1 MSAAAPGWASHTI
14 IDGVRADGAAA
25 QFEVL
30 VRRVPRASG
39 AYSAG
44 AGTALV
50 PGAVAGVAVPS
61 GAFKNGDSSRL
72 LPLLA
77 PQNPQNHAAE
87 GARSLPPMGSPELR
101 PCDRAAAEPVANT
114 VSVPVT
120 ASALAPATAS
130 QPAFGD
136 LPSVRAMGTG
146 RAGIVV
152 GFDTEFTT
160 KGGVRVIDSYQFSVL
175 DPLDP
180 SLMVQVAILPELRS
194 GERVSLLTALW
205 EVARAADLW
214 ESPLVPDEVG
224 PRGVAR
230 SAFWSDD
237 YDERMENLAKLRVPI
252 VLACHYGSADLTAF
266 RIDGRARDLDHLT
279 RLTSAA
285 GGLVTLLPFRMQRGD
300 HHARYWQSF
309 SVSVRDTMAHAPA
322 GKQTLAALGDA
333 CGVPK
338 IDVPDTWITRMTE
351 YREHHLDEFLEY
363 GMNDAD
369 IVVEYLA
376 RVWGDGVV
384 PPITLSGGAAAA
396 LVASGS
402 EYFGVTSANEFR
414 VLFAGLK
421 PEEVE
426 GFEVVVED
434 DKLSFYAQRGREP
447 LDGAAAQ
454 FMSGCAQGYHGGLN
468 SCPGPGYHPV
478 PTVDIDVQ
486 NAYPT
491 AMASV
496 IDIDWEAGAIERVV
510 HEQWLTQ
517 DDVPTPDTPF
527 VAFVSF
533 EFPRSVAFPAL
544 PTVADGTL
552 IYPSTSDGVAGT
564 WVCGPELWLALRL
577 GAEVYCQIG
586 YEGRVLM
593 TADGEPSRVLRYGV
607 KQFIDDRNTAKRAF
621 GKGSIEE
628 GTLKTG
634 VNSVYGKTAQDVA
647 EQHSWDARL
656 QEYGNVGGSAI
667 TSPYHASATTSM
679 VRAQL
684 HAALNQIAELGGSVY
699 SVTTDGFITDVL
711 AQDVEVLDLYGLADV
726 LRDSRLALTGDPSIW
741 EPKHSQDDLVN
752 FTTRGNVSLG
762 LGGVCAH
769 NGLKVPKG
777 IVPDSAEDREYLL
790 RAVVTREGRVPNPY
804 KRFPSFQELSRR
816 DDRRDFIPSIIKRSV
831 SLDYDLKRAPVM
843 SSMTAELVPL
853 PDGTEHEMATFG
865 TEPWPTVEDAIRA
878 RSIAR
883 DMAKSGCLRTVA
895 EWQEW
900 HLRFAHGK
908 GRRIVTPQR
917 AVLMS
922 LVIAHRQG
930 VIEIPWLADRDH
942 TVEEKLSWLSKWGL
956 GTVSRG
962 DWDNA
967 RRPERA
973 SQMLPLDMLAPCL
986 DRMTRMVPGDHP
998 TDVHRLPY

>member
-1 MSAAAPGWASHTI
+1 MSATASAWASHTI
-14 IDGVRADGAAA
+14 IDGVRADGSAPE
-25 QFEVL
+25 FEVL
-30 VRRVPRASG
+30 VRRKRRISSALTAVVGAAVPVPAAGLAAASG
-39 AYSAG
+39 A
-44 AGTALV
+44 V
-50 PGAVAGVAVPS
+50 ES
-61 GAFKNGDSSRL
+61 GDGRGLSPLFDSQDPR
-72 LPLLA
+72 
-77 PQNPQNHAAE
+77 NHAA
-87 GARSLPPMGSPELR
+87 GRARSLAPMGSPELR
-101 PCDRAAAEPVANT
+101 PCDRAAAVPVASD
-114 VSVPVT
+114 VSVPAG
-120 ASALAPATAS
+120 ASALNPAAAS
-130 QPAFGD
+130 GVVFGD
-136 LPSVRAMGTG
+136 LSSVQAMGTG

-160 KGGVRVIDSYQFSVL
+160 TDGGRVIDSWQFSVP
-175 DPLDP
+175 DPLDS
-180 SLMVQVAILPELRS
+180 SLMVQVAILPELGS
-194 GERVSLLTALW
+194 GDRVSLLTALW
-205 EVARAADLW
+205 EVVRAAKLW

-237 YDERMENLAKLRVPI
+237 CGERAEMLAKLRVPI

-266 RIDGRARDLDHLT
+266 RLDGRARDLDHLT

-300 HHARYWQSF
+300 HHSRYWQSL

-322 GKQTLAALGDA
+322 GKQKLADLGDA

-338 IDVPDTWITRMTE
+338 IDVPGNWISRMTE

-402 EYFGVTSANEFR
+402 EYLGVTSARDFR
-414 VLFAGLK
+414 RLFAGLK

-447 LDGAAAQ
+447 VDGAADL
-454 FMSGCAQGYHGGLN
+454 FMTACARAYHGGLN
-468 SCPGPGYHPV
+468 SCPMPGYYPFLTWDH
-478 PTVDIDVQ
+478 DAQ

-491 AMASV
+491 GMGCTL
-496 IDIDWEAGAIERVV
+496 DIDYEAGAIEAVV
-510 HEQWLTQ
+510 HERRLTQ
-517 DDVPTPDTPF
+517 DDVPTPDIPF

-533 EFPRSVAFPAL
+533 TFPGSVAFPTL
-544 PTVADGTL
+544 PIVADGTL

-564 WVCGPELWLALRL
+564 WACGPELWLALRL

-586 YEGRVLM
+586 YEGRVRM
-593 TADGEPSRVLRYGV
+593 TADGEPSRVLRHGV
-607 KQFIDDRNTAKRAF
+607 KQLIDDRNTAKRVF

-656 QEYGNVGGSAI
+656 QEYGDVGGSAI
-667 TSPYHASATTSM
+667 TSPYHAAFTTSF

-684 HAALNQIAELGGSVY
+684 LAALNQITERGGNVY
-699 SVTTDGFITDVL
+699 SVTTDGFIADVL
-711 AQDVEVLDLYGLADV
+711 TRDVEALDLYGLADV
-726 LRDSRLALTGDPSIW
+726 LRESRLALTGEPSIW
-741 EPKHSQDDLVN
+741 EPKHQQSDLVN
-752 FTTRGNVSLG
+752 FTTRGNVSLE

-769 NGLKVPKG
+769 NGLKVPEG
-777 IVPDSAEDREYLL
+777 IVPDSADDREFLL
-790 RAVVTREGRVPNPY
+790 KTVVTREGRVPNPY

-816 DDRRDFIPSIIKRSV
+816 DDRRDFIPSLIERSV

-853 PDGTEHEMATFG
+853 PDGTEHELATFT
-865 TEPWPTVEDAIRA
+865 TEPWPTVEDALRA
-878 RSIAR
+878 RLIAR
-883 DMAKSGCLRTVA
+883 EMAKVGCLRTVA

-922 LVIAHRQG
+922 CVFAHRLG
-930 VIEIPWLADRDH
+930 VVSIPTLADRGF
-942 TVEEKLSWLSKWGL
+942 TVEEKLAWLGEWGL

-967 RRPERA
+967 RRPERS
-973 SQMLPLDMLAPCL
+973 SQMLPIDMLAPYL
-986 DRMTRMVPGDHP
+986 DRMLGMAPGDYP
-998 TDVHRLPY
+998 TDADRLPY